1 MLDYEKSNLIHK
13 IGFVK
18 KGMSETL
25 RKIRSTNCS
34 HLLLKTDIEKIITN
48 KNELNEIKIGVYT
61 HDEYRKN
68 IHNQIA
74 AALMI
79 DDAKIYIKKDYN
91 FDYLDSKNRFCVKP
105 FDESIENFYSH
116 MSMMTLNLYVT
127 FSECWGQVITESL
140 LLGVPCLAS
149 NNSGIFDYNDFLK
162 ENLIV
167 DEYDDSNSIYKKI
180 IQVIEKRESISRE
193 GIKYI
198 HELNKI
204 ADEKLNLFLN
214 D

>member
-1 MLDYEKSNLIHK
+1 
-13 IGFVK
+13 
-18 KGMSETL
+18 
-25 RKIRSTNCS
+25 
-34 HLLLKTDIEKIITN
+34 
-48 KNELNEIKIGVYT
+48 
-61 HDEYRKN
+61 
-68 IHNQIA
+68 
-74 AALMI
+74 
-79 DDAKIYIKKDYN
+79 
-91 FDYLDSKNRFCVKP
+91 
-105 FDESIENFYSH
+105 

-180 IQVIEKRESISRE
+180 IQVIEKRELISRE